1 MKHLQKF
8 KTIIGISVAVLSF
21 AVAPALAQDQEEQQ
35 QQQPALPGTPGGQA
49 PDIKDDFSDETL
61 EKFVDINQK
70 LAPHQQEG
78 EVKMIKAIEDKG
90 LKTERFG
97 EIMTAQQLN
106 DSTNAGAS
114 ADEMQKVE
122 AAAQDIRDIQ
132 MELQQR
138 MTKVIV
144 DEGMEI
150 QEFQDIILAYQYSPK
165 VQKKINTLLEQSQ
178 GAPADSGQTTPA
190 QPAPREE

>member
-1 MKHLQKF
+1 
-8 KTIIGISVAVLSF
+8 
-21 AVAPALAQDQEEQQ
+21 
-35 QQQPALPGTPGGQA
+35 
-49 PDIKDDFSDETL
+49 
-61 EKFVDINQK
+61 
-70 LAPHQQEG
+70 
-78 EVKMIKAIEDKG
+78 
-90 LKTERFG
+90 
-97 EIMTAQQLN
+97 
-106 DSTNAGAS
+106 
-114 ADEMQKVE
+114 MQKVE

-190 QPAPREE
+190 QPAPSDESPTLLPGQTGRATCRERVCQY

>member
-35 QQQPALPGTPGGQA
+35 QQQPALPGTQGGQA

-61 EKFVDINQK
+61 ETFVDINQK

-90 LKTERFG
+90 LKTERFRSEERRVG
-97 EIMTAQQLN
+97 
-106 DSTNAGAS
+106 
-114 ADEMQKVE
+114 K
-122 AAAQDIRDIQ
+122 
-132 MELQQR
+132 
-138 MTKVIV
+138 
-144 DEGMEI
+144 EGVSKGR
-150 QEFQDIILAYQYSPK
+150 Y
-165 VQKKINTLLEQSQ
+165 
-178 GAPADSGQTTPA
+178 
-190 QPAPREE
+190 